1 MDFRLSQEQ
10 QQFADSLRRWV
21 EKAYSFEH
29 RKKIVESAEGVSEAA
44 WQNLAEL
51 GATALAV
58 PEEQGGLNGS
68 AVDMMIVMKEFGR
81 GLVVEP
87 FFATALG
94 AEFLKQTGGHEILEL
109 VAAGSAK
116 LACALN
122 ERDAAHDLFDIAVS
136 AKADGIGYVLNG
148 EKTAVIHGAQAD
160 ALIVSAR
167 TSGAQRDQ
175 SGISLFIVPMGTT
188 GMTIREYRTYDGQRA
203 ADVTFSNMQLPASAL
218 LGKAGEAWT
227 TIEAVTDYGITL
239 LCAEA
244 VGVMEAV
251 NAATLDYL
259 KTREQF
265 GVPIGTF
272 QVLQHR
278 MADMYMHQEQARAIT
293 TLAVA
298 KIGKVDAEERR
309 RFISA
314 AKVRVGQAARFI
326 GQQTVQM
333 HGGMGMTN
341 ELPAAHCFKRL
352 TAIETTLGDVDYHLA
367 RFTARPAFMDVAA

>member
-1 MDFRLSQEQ
+1 MDFRFTQEQ

-21 EKAYSFEH
+21 EKDYSFEH
-29 RKKIVESAEGVSEAA
+29 RKKIVESAEGVSTTA
-44 WQNLAEL
+44 WQTLAEL
-51 GATALAV
+51 GATALTV
-58 PEEQGGLNGS
+58 PEEQGGLGGGT
-68 AVDMMIVMKEFGR
+68 DDLMIVMQELGR

-87 FFATALG
+87 YFATALG
-94 AEFLKQTGGHEILEL
+94 AEFLNRSGGHAILEQ
-109 VAAGSAK
+109 VAAGEAK

-122 ERDAAHDLFDIAVS
+122 ERDAAHDLFDVVVT
-136 AKADGIGYVLNG
+136 AKAKGGSYVLNG
-148 EKTAVIHGAQAD
+148 EKTVVIHGAQAD

-167 TSGAQRDQ
+167 TGGAQRDTD
-175 SGISLFIVPMGTT
+175 GISLFLVPAGIG
-188 GMTIREYRTYDGQRA
+188 GMSIREYRTIDGQRG
-203 ADVTFSNMQLPASAL
+203 ADVEFKDVALPASAL
-218 LGKAGEAWT
+218 LGEAGKGWDVL
-227 TIEAVTDYGITL
+227 EAVADHGVVL

-244 VGVMEAV
+244 VGVMEAI

-298 KIGKVDAEERR
+298 KVATADADERR
-309 RFISA
+309 RVASA
-314 AKVRVGQAARFI
+314 AKVRVGQAAKFI

-341 ELPAAHCFKRL
+341 ELAVAHGFKRL
-352 TAIETTLGDVDYHLA
+352 TAIEMTLGDSDYHLA
-367 RFTARPAFMDVAA
+367 RFVARPAFMEAA

>member
-1 MDFRLSQEQ
+1 MDFSLSQEQ

-21 EKAYSFEH
+21 EKDYSFEH
-29 RKKIVESAEGVSEAA
+29 RKKIVESAEGVSAAA
-44 WQNLAEL
+44 WQTLAEL
-51 GATALAV
+51 GATALMV
-58 PEEQGGLNGS
+58 PEEQGGLGG
-68 AVDMMIVMKEFGR
+68 AAEDMMIVMKELGR

-87 FFATALG
+87 YFATALA
-94 AEFLKQTGGHEILEL
+94 AEFLKCSGGHAILEK
-109 VAAGSAK
+109 VAGGEAK

-122 ERDAAHDLFDIAVS
+122 ERDAAHDLFDISVT
-136 AKADGIGYVLNG
+136 AKANGGGYVLNG
-148 EKTAVIHGAQAD
+148 EKTVVIHAAQAD

-167 TSGAQRDQ
+167 TGGAQRDQ
-175 SGISLFIVPMGTT
+175 QGISLFIVPGGTC
-188 GMTIREYRTYDGQRA
+188 GMVIREYRSFDGQRG
-203 ADVTFSNMQLPASAL
+203 ADVSFKDVQLPASAL
-218 LGKAGEAWT
+218 LGEAGNGWAVL
-227 TIEAVTDYGITL
+227 EAVADYGVAL

-251 NAATLDYL
+251 NAATLEYL

-298 KIGKVDAEERR
+298 KVATADAEERR
-309 RFISA
+309 RVASA
-314 AKVRVGQAARFI
+314 AKVRVGQAAKFI

-341 ELPAAHCFKRL
+341 ELAAAHCFKRL
-352 TAIETTLGDVDYHLA
+352 TAIEMTLGDSDYHLA
-367 RFTARPAFMDVAA
+367 RFVARPEFMGAA

>member
-1 MDFRLSQEQ
+1 MDFRLSLEQ

-21 EKAYSFEH
+21 EKNYSFEF
-29 RKKIVESAEGVSEAA
+29 RKKIVESKGGISEGA
-44 WQNLAEL
+44 WDALAEL

-68 AVDMMIVMKEFGR
+68 AVDMMIVMKELGR
-81 GLVVEP
+81 GLLVEP
-87 FFATALG
+87 FFATVLG
-94 AEFLKQTGGHEILEL
+94 AEFLKRTGGHEILEK
-109 VAAGSAK
+109 VATGEAK

-136 AKADGIGYVLNG
+136 AKASGNGYLING
-148 EKTAVIHGAQAD
+148 EKTMVIHGEQAD

-167 TSGAQRDQ
+167 TAGAQRDEN
-175 SGISLFIVPMGTT
+175 GISLFLVPAGTKGIT
-188 GMTIREYRTYDGQRA
+188 CREYRTFDGQRA
-203 ADVTFSNMQLPASAL
+203 ADIVFKDVELPASAL
-218 LGKAGEAWT
+218 LGDEGKGWDVL
-227 TIEAVTDYGITL
+227 EAVADYGVAL

-251 NAATLDYL
+251 NEATLEYL
-259 KTREQF
+259 KTRKQF

-293 TLAVA
+293 TMAVA
-298 KIGKVDAEERR
+298 KVSTADTEERR
-309 RFISA
+309 RVVSA
-314 AKVRVGQAARFI
+314 AKVRVGQAAKFI

-333 HGGMGMTN
+333 HGGMGMTD
-341 ELPAAHCFKRL
+341 ELSAAHCFKRL
-352 TAIETTLGDVDYHLA
+352 TAIEMTLGDIDYHLA
-367 RFTARPAFMDVAA
+367 RFVARPEFMQEA

>member
-21 EKAYSFEH
+21 DKAYSFDH
-29 RKKIVESAEGVSEAA
+29 RKKIVDSPEGVSEAA

-68 AVDMMIVMKEFGR
+68 AVDMMIVMKELGR

-87 FFATALG
+87 FFATTLG
-94 AEFLKQTGGHEILEL
+94 AEFLKQTGGHELLES
-109 VAAGSAK
+109 VAAGSTK

-122 ERDAAHDLFDIAVS
+122 ERDAAHDLFDISVT
-136 AKADGIGYVLNG
+136 AKAKDGGYVLNG
-148 EKTAVIHGAQAD
+148 EKTTIIHGAQAD

-167 TSGAQRDQ
+167 TSGMQRDQ
-175 SGISLFIVPMGTT
+175 NGISLFIVPMGSA
-188 GMTIREYRTYDGQRA
+188 GMTLREYRTYDGQRG
-203 ADVTFSNMQLPASAL
+203 ADLTFTNMQLPASAL
-218 LGKAGEAWT
+218 LGTADEAWA

-251 NAATLDYL
+251 NVATLDYL

-367 RFTARPAFMDVAA
+367 RFTARAEFMEVTA

>member
-21 EKAYSFEH
+21 EKNYSFDH
-29 RKKIVESAEGVSEAA
+29 RKKIIESAEGVSEPA
-44 WQNLAEL
+44 WNALAEL
-51 GATALAV
+51 GATALLV
-58 PEEQGGLNGS
+58 PEEQGGLGGTP
-68 AVDMMIVMKEFGR
+68 VDMMIVMKELGR

-94 AEFLKQTGGHEILEL
+94 AEFLKQTGGHEVLEQ
-109 VAAGSAK
+109 VAAGGTK

-122 ERDAAHDLFDIAVS
+122 ERDAAHDLFDVAVAARRS
-136 AKADGIGYVLNG
+136 AGSYVLNG
-148 EKTAVIHGAQAD
+148 EKTVVIHGAQAD

-167 TSGAQRDQ
+167 TGGAQRDED
-175 SGISLFIVPMGTT
+175 GISLFIVPRETT
-188 GMTIREYRTYDGQRA
+188 GLTIREYRTYDGQRG
-203 ADVTFSNMQLPASAL
+203 ADITFRDMQLPASAL
-218 LGKAGEAWT
+218 LGEEGGAWPV
-227 TIEAVTDYGITL
+227 IEAVADYGIVL

-244 VGVMEAV
+244 VGLMEAI
-251 NAATLDYL
+251 NAATLEYL

-298 KIGKVDAEERR
+298 KIGKVEDDERR

-314 AKVRVGQAARFI
+314 AKVRVGQAAKYI

-341 ELPAAHCFKRL
+341 ELAAAHGFKRL
-352 TAIETTLGDVDYHLA
+352 TAIETTLGDIDYHLA
-367 RFTARPAFMDVAA
+367 RFTARPEFMEVAA

>member
-1 MDFRLSQEQ
+1 MDFRFTQEQ

-21 EKAYSFEH
+21 EKDYSFEQ
-29 RKKIVESAEGVSEAA
+29 RKKIIESPEGVSTAA
-44 WQNLAEL
+44 WQMLTEL
-51 GATALAV
+51 GATALTV
-58 PEEQGGLNGS
+58 PEKHGGLGGGT
-68 AVDMMIVMKEFGR
+68 DDLMIVMQELGR

-87 FFATALG
+87 YFATALG
-94 AEFLKQTGGHEILEL
+94 AEFLKRSGGHAILEQ
-109 VAAGSAK
+109 VAAGEAK

-122 ERDAAHDLFDIAVS
+122 ERDAAHDLFDVAVT
-136 AKADGIGYVLNG
+136 AKAKGGGYVLNG
-148 EKTAVIHGAQAD
+148 EKTVVIHGAQAD

-167 TSGAQRDQ
+167 TGGAQRDTD
-175 SGISLFIVPMGTT
+175 GISLFLVPAGIG
-188 GMTIREYRTYDGQRA
+188 GMSIREYRTIDGQRG
-203 ADVTFSNMQLPASAL
+203 ADVAFTDVELPASAL
-218 LGKAGEAWT
+218 LGEAGKRWDVLEAG
-227 TIEAVTDYGITL
+227 ADYGVVL

-244 VGVMEAV
+244 VGVMEAI

-298 KIGKVDAEERR
+298 KVATADADERR
-309 RFISA
+309 RVASA
-314 AKVRVGQAARFI
+314 AKVRVGQAAKFI

-341 ELPAAHCFKRL
+341 ELAVAHGFKRL
-352 TAIETTLGDVDYHLA
+352 TAIEMTLGDSDYHLA
-367 RFTARPAFMDVAA
+367 RFVARPAFMEAA

>member
-1 MDFRLSQEQ
+1 MDFRFSEEQ
-10 QQFADSLRRWV
+10 QQFAESLRRWV
-21 EKAYSFEH
+21 EKNYAFEQ
-29 RKKIVESAEGVSEAA
+29 RKRIVESAQGVSDAA
-44 WQNLAEL
+44 WQGLAEL
-51 GATALAV
+51 GATALLV

-68 AVDMMIVMKEFGR
+68 PVDLMVVMKELGR

-94 AEFLKQTGGHEILEL
+94 AEFLKQTGGHDILEQ
-109 VAAGSAK
+109 VAAGGVK

-122 ERDAAHDLFDIAVS
+122 ERDAAHDLFDVAVT
-136 AKADGIGYVLNG
+136 ARREGDDYVLNG
-148 EKTAVIHGAQAD
+148 EKTVVIHGAQAD

-167 TSGAQRDQ
+167 TGGAQRDHD
-175 SGISLFIVPMGTT
+175 GISLFIVPAAT
-188 GMTIREYRTYDGQRA
+188 GGMRIREYRTYDGQRG
-203 ADVTFSNMQLPASAL
+203 ADVSFSDMRLPASAL
-218 LGKAGEAWT
+218 LGAEGEGWPV
-227 TIEAVTDYGITL
+227 IEAVADYGIAL
-239 LCAEA
+239 LCSEA
-244 VGVMEAV
+244 VGLMENV
-251 NAATLDYL
+251 NAATLEYL

-298 KIGKVDAEERR
+298 KLGKVDAEERR

-314 AKVRVGQAARFI
+314 AKVRVGQAAKFI

-352 TAIETTLGDVDYHLA
+352 TAIDTTLGDIDYHLA
-367 RFTARPAFMDVAA
+367 RFIARPQFMEVAA